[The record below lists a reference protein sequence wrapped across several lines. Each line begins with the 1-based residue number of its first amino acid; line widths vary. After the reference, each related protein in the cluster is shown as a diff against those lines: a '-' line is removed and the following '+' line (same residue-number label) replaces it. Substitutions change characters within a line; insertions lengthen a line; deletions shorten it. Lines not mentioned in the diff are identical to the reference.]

1 MAGKMAAAMDGM
13 ATAMASLAGNVYA
26 WPAES
31 VTVPCIVVGY
41 PTEIE
46 LDMTMARGGDRYV
59 FPVWFVVGQTNNK
72 DARDAL
78 SAILEDTSSVKSAL
92 DGAQTWGDCR
102 VTSAEVAQLV
112 IGAVTYLAAKFD
124 AEIYA

>member
-13 ATAMASLAGNVYA
+13 ATAMAALAGNVYA
-26 WPAES
+26 WPAPS
-31 VTVPCIVVGY
+31 VTVPCIVVGG

-46 LDMTMARGGDRYV
+46 FDMAMARGADRYV
-59 FPVWFVVGQTNNK
+59 FPVWYVVGLTSNH
-72 DARDAL
+72 DDWYAL

-92 DGAQTWGDCR
+92 DGEHTWGDCR
-102 VTSAEVAQLV
+102 VTGGEVAELT